1 MDTADSLQEVPTQ
14 AETPDS
20 VQDPPSQQHHGPQE
34 KKNSLTALAEFVAL
48 TFSRVEKTN
57 HERKLTVNPV
67 VSKVASW
74 YEKLRNAMEY
84 HEEEVILRASI
95 ERVLKRRLLLGG
107 NAKTTSEPLVRELI
121 WAGYLKD
128 NEVPES
134 IVEIVERSID
144 LHLKLRFA
152 VLQKKGISE
161 SKMNEL
167 TYHLMSSDIAQI
179 LIPNSER
186 QTMANFMF
194 QVIRDDV
201 SIPDDTPETRDAQVY
216 IAIRKAYARDD
227 IAFLRYY
234 LFQQYFGELKEDSIG
249 EIAERFS
256 SGYAE
261 ILRQLS
267 YPRRERIFGYVKKR
281 TAAFLILEDVL
292 REYKGSIEHLI
303 SSEEEFEK
311 VVFAACEKRYK
322 GVAKNVRMAIIR
334 SVIFIL
340 ATKVVFAFLVEGTY
354 ERIVYGEILWNSIL
368 LNTGIPPILMII
380 VSLFIRTPGQDN
392 SKKIFS
398 YIKTLLFEES
408 PRLGGALTVHT
419 HQSKKKPF
427 IQSVFTGLWLLA
439 FLTSFGGVVYVL
451 TLLHFNVVSQGI
463 FVFFL
468 AIVSFLSYR
477 ISLMAQTYEVGRR
490 QTLVTPFIDFFFMP
504 VVQVG
509 RRLTQ
514 SISQINILLFIFDF
528 FIDTPFKVMFAF
540 FEQWFHFMHSKR
552 DDLE

>member
-1 MDTADSLQEVPTQ
+1 MDTTNSSEQPEAVGDTPPVHSSPHNHQAKHSL
-14 AETPDS
+14 
-20 VQDPPSQQHHGPQE
+20 SQ
-34 KKNSLTALAEFVAL
+34 LASYVASN
-48 TFSRVEKTN
+48 FARVESQN

-95 ERVLKRRLLLGG
+95 ERILKRRLMLGG

-128 NEVPES
+128 NEVPVS
-134 IVEIVERSID
+134 IVDRVERSID

-152 VLQKKGISE
+152 ILQRRKVPEGKI
-161 SKMNEL
+161 NEW
-167 TYHLMSSDIAQI
+167 TYHLLSSDIAQI
-179 LIPNSER
+179 LNPNVER

-216 IAIRKAYARDD
+216 IAVRRSYAKDD
-227 IAFLRYY
+227 LAFLRYY
-234 LFQQYFGELKEDSIG
+234 LFQQYFGELREETI
-249 EIAERFS
+249 ERIADHFYA
-256 SGYAE
+256 GYTE
-261 ILRQLS
+261 ILRQLT
-267 YPRRERIFGYVKKR
+267 YPRREKIYTYVKKR

-292 REYKGSIEHLI
+292 REYKGDIGQLVEN
-303 SSEEEFEK
+303 EEEFEK
-311 VVFAACEKRYK
+311 VVLTACETRYK
-322 GVAKNVRMAIIR
+322 GVAQNVRRAIVR

-340 ATKVVFAFLVEGTY
+340 FTKVIFAFLVEGTY
-354 ERIVYGEILWNSIL
+354 ERVVYGEILWNSIL
-368 LNTGIPPILMII
+368 LNTGIPPILMIV
-380 VSLFIRTPGQDN
+380 VSLFIRTPGVEN

-398 YIKTLLFEES
+398 YIKTLLFEEN
-408 PRLGGALTVHT
+408 PRLGGALTVYR
-419 HQSKKKPF
+419 QNSRKKPF
-427 IQSVFTGLWLLA
+427 IQSVFAGLWLLA
-439 FLTSFGGVVYVL
+439 FLTSFGAVVYIL
-451 TLLHFNVVSQGI
+451 TLLHFNIVSQGI
-463 FVFFL
+463 FLFFL

-477 ISLMAQTYEVGRR
+477 ISLMAHTYSVGRK

-504 VVQVG
+504 IVRVG

-514 SISQINILLFIFDF
+514 SISQVNFLLFIFDF
-528 FIDTPFKVMFAF
+528 FIDTPFKVLFAF
-540 FEQWFHFMHSKR
+540 FEQWFHFLHSKR

>member
-1 MDTADSLQEVPTQ
+1 MDNSDSPQDVGFQEIVPEVVEEQPQQHVGHHVKTYLLTSL
-14 AETPDS
+14 AKYVAAVFAREETP
-20 VQDPPSQQHHGPQE
+20 
-34 KKNSLTALAEFVAL
+34 N
-48 TFSRVEKTN
+48 R
-57 HERKLTVNPV
+57 ERKMTVNPV

-134 IVEIVERSID
+134 IVEIVERSIS

-152 VLQKKGISE
+152 VLQRRKVPE
-161 SKMNEL
+161 SKVNEL
-167 TYHLMSSDIAQI
+167 TYQLMSSDIAQI
-179 LIPNSER
+179 LNPNSER

-201 SIPDDTPETRDAQVY
+201 TIPDDTPETRDAQVY
-216 IAIRKAYARDD
+216 IAVRKAYARDD

-234 LFQQYFGELKEDSIG
+234 LFQQYFGHLEEENINT
-249 EIAERFS
+249 IADEFS
-256 SGYAE
+256 SGYKE
-261 ILRQLS
+261 ILGQLS
-267 YPRRERIFGYVKKR
+267 YPRRERIYGYVKKR
-281 TAAFLILEDVL
+281 TAAFLILEDIL
-292 REYKGSIEHLI
+292 REYKGSIEQLI
-303 SSEEEFEK
+303 SNEEEFER
-311 VVFAACEKRYK
+311 VVFVACERRYK
-322 GVAKNVRMAIIR
+322 DVSKNVRMAIVR

-340 ATKVVFAFLVEGTY
+340 ATKVVFAFLIEGTY
-354 ERIVYGEILWNSIL
+354 ERIVYGEILWNSLL
-368 LNTGIPPILMII
+368 LNIGIPPILMII
-380 VSLFIRTPGQDN
+380 VSLFIRTPGIDN
-392 SKKIFS
+392 SKKIFL
-398 YIKTLLFEES
+398 YIKTLLFEEN
-408 PRLGGALTVHT
+408 PRLGGALTIYT
-419 HQSKKKPF
+419 KQSKKKPF
-427 IQSVFTGLWLLA
+427 ILSVFAGLWLVA
-439 FLTSFGGVVYVL
+439 FFISFGGIVYVL
-451 TLLHFNVVSQGI
+451 NLLHFNAVSQGI

-477 ISLMAQTYEVGRR
+477 ISLMAQTYAVGRK
-490 QTLVTPFIDFFFMP
+490 QTLVTPFVDFFFMP
-504 VVQVG
+504 IVQVG

-540 FEQWFHFMHSKR
+540 LEQWFHFMHSKR